1 MKISTWIFAIKV
13 FPEDTTLITDDQEL
27 VLPFKT
33 ETCPSEGSMQIFQ
46 TKH

>member
-33 ETCPSEGSMQIFQ
+33 ETYLFPSKGSM
-46 TKH
+46 